1 MPAPC
6 LLATTAEPLDGY
18 HALTDGTA
26 GPAVRRRPRR
36 RVLAPACAGIALI
49 LGACGG
55 PAADLF
61 AVARSGTVAGAD
73 VTLIPSGDGTVRC
86 NGHRHELPDPL
97 VLTAENLADALTTPA
112 AKALRLPSGPH
123 PVYTYVVDTP
133 SGTFSYS
140 DDSPHQSLTLRQLQ
154 AWVVKVVREVC

>member
-1 MPAPC
+1 M
-6 LLATTAEPLDGY
+6 
-18 HALTDGTA
+18 
-26 GPAVRRRPRR
+26 
-36 RVLAPACAGIALI
+36 
-49 LGACGG
+49 
-55 PAADLF
+55 
-61 AVARSGTVAGAD
+61 ARSGTVAGAD

-140 DDSPHQSLTLRQLQ
+140 DDSPHLGPELRALA
-154 AWVVKVVREVC
+154 AWTYTVVKSVCH